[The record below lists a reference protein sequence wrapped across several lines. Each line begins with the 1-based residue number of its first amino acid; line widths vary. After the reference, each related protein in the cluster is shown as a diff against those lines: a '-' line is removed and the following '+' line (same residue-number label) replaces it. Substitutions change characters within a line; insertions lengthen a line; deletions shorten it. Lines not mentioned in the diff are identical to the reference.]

1 VATETPQ
8 EAYDAARRC
17 ADAFNFQLAVNGMDA
32 CGRWI
37 AVRLSDGG
45 SDARLYDTKAEAI
58 RYQVHENLCAYICI
72 IPGRMS
78 VEDAA
83 SILRVHR
90 TLYDNNARLAD
101 PDTHLQM
108 PARREFLR

>member
-1 VATETPQ
+1 MAETPQ
-8 EAYDAARRC
+8 EAFDAARRC
-17 ADAFNFQLAVNGMDA
+17 ADAYNEQLEKNKLNASGK
-32 CGRWI
+32 WI

-45 SDARLYDTKAEAI
+45 SDGNLYPTKRDAV
-58 RYQVHENLCAYICI
+58 RYQLHENQCAYICML
-72 IPGRMS
+72 PNRLS

-90 TLYDNNARLAD
+90 KLYDSNARISD
-101 PDTHLQM
+101 PDTHVQM